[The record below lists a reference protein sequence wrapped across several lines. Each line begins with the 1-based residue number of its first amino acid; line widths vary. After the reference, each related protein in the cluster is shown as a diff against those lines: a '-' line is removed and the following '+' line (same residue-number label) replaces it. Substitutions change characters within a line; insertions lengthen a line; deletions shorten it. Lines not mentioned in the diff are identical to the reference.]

1 MLTAYCAWRY
11 TRPGLRRAWL
21 MVQLLWGGALTAL
34 VTAPHAS
41 AAGFTNAVGWTG
53 ITDTT
58 GQPIGSYF
66 IGTVSM
72 LEAVREQGSD
82 MSMLDPSSWVPGL
95 ADRVQ
100 IALTYSQLATLLGLC
115 CGFLVVVAALGIWFI
130 KFALGS
136 VWLGWLGALAAPIAV
151 SLAHFVQTYNIFPL
165 AIVICLAIGGILCY
179 WRGFATGAAV
189 MVSAYLVLLLIWVVL
204 RDPVDEL
211 VGDHGLLAAARSV
224 GFDFSLGVGNNGS
237 LAGGNVDAQTT
248 VLSQWMATVLVRHP
262 IQIANFGE
270 VIDNYTG
277 CAEAWNAALNQG
289 SGLAQ
294 ATGQAGAIAGAA
306 SGPVQAMEQCGQLE
320 AVSHARQLSGETAGL
335 MFFMNCIV
343 LVLLLLLCYIG
354 MEVVRI
360 GFLTFWHVLV
370 LIPAA
375 AVAVAPGPQRQ
386 YAKRTAMKLLVH
398 GVEMMFATA
407 GFGVVLVIMSHVTGN
422 TLPGMN
428 IEHPIM
434 KMIVMLLM
442 AAAAVFG
449 FRAMMRGFG
458 DQGLPS
464 PMTMAK
470 RSMQMGMGPMGQAAA
485 MRATSRDLRRMSHD
499 DSRWPSSQQGSDAGS
514 RGPQGGPGRRPH
526 PPAPSGGSGGS
537 RGPGAGSGS
546 RAARPAHAPAATP
559 ASSAAPAATTTTA
572 SSAGAAGARV
582 AASAP
587 AASAGAGAAAG
598 GGAATAAGTAGASVA
613 AGPAAP
619 VVAGAVLASKA
630 VASQRNKGD
639 DTASARR
646 STPPPTS
653 SAAGRGASTGP
664 TPSSLGRSGASAP
677 STGRDTSSDP
687 ASGNGRGSSDEPPPS
702 AGRRAKP
709 PQG

>member
-11 TRPGLRRAWL
+11 ARPGLRRAWL

-34 VTAPHAS
+34 VTAPHAT

-165 AIVICLAIGGILCY
+165 AIVACLAIGGILCY

-189 MVSAYLVLLLIWVVL
+189 MVSAYLVLLLIWVFL

-211 VGDHGLLAAARSV
+211 VGDHGLLAVARSV
-224 GFDFSLGVGNNGS
+224 GFEFSLGVGNNGS

-248 VLSQWMATVLVRHP
+248 ALAQWMATVLVRHP
-262 IQIANFGE
+262 VQIANFGE
-270 VIDNYTG
+270 VIDNYSG
-277 CAEAWNAALNQG
+277 CAEAWNAALNRG

-306 SGPVQAMEQCGQLE
+306 SGPVDAMEQCGNPA
-320 AVSHARQLSGETAGL
+320 AVAHARQLSGETIGL

-343 LVLLLLLCYIG
+343 LALLMLLCYIG
-354 MEVVRI
+354 LEVIRI

-386 YAKRTAMKLLVH
+386 YAKRTAIKLLVH
-398 GVEMMFATA
+398 AVEMMFATA

-458 DQGLPS
+458 DQGLPG

-470 RSMQMGMGPMGQAAA
+470 RTMQMGMGPVGQAAA
-485 MRATSRDLRRMSHD
+485 MRATSRDLRRMSRD
-499 DSRWPSSQQGSDAGS
+499 DSRWPSSQQNSDAGS
-514 RGPQGGPGRRPH
+514 RGPQAGPGRRPH
-526 PPAPSGGSGGS
+526 PPAPSGGGGGS
-537 RGPGAGSGS
+537 RRPGSGS
-546 RAARPAHAPAATP
+546 GPARTAHAPTATP
-559 ASSAAPAATTTTA
+559 TSGAAPAAATSTA
-572 SSAGAAGARV
+572 SGAGAAGAR
-582 AASAP
+582 AAATAP
-587 AASAGAGAAAG
+587 AASAGAGASAAAG
-598 GGAATAAGTAGASVA
+598 GGAATAAGSAGASVA

-619 VVAGAVLASKA
+619 VVAGAVVASKA
-630 VASQRNKGD
+630 AASQRNKGD
-639 DTASARR
+639 DSASGRR
-646 STPPPTS
+646 ASPPPAST
-653 SAAGRGASTGP
+653 AAGRGALAGP
-664 TPSSLGRSGASAP
+664 ASSSSGRSGVSAP
-677 STGRDTSSDP
+677 PTGRDTSRRSVSD
-687 ASGNGRGSSDEPPPS
+687 NGRGSSDEPPPS
-702 AGRRAKP
+702 GGRRGTP

>member
-1 MLTAYCAWRY
+1 MLSAYCAWRY

-34 VTAPHAS
+34 VTAPHAT

-82 MSMLDPSSWVPGL
+82 MSVLDPSSWVPGL

-151 SLAHFVQTYNIFPL
+151 SLAHFVQTYNVFPL
-165 AIVICLAIGGILCY
+165 AIVVCLAVGGILCY

-189 MVSAYLVLLLIWVVL
+189 MVSAYLVLLLIWVFL

-211 VGDHGLLAAARSV
+211 VGDHGLLAVARSV
-224 GFDFSLGVGNNGS
+224 GFEFSLGVGNNGS

-248 VLSQWMATVLVRHP
+248 ALAQWMATVLVRHP
-262 IQIANFGE
+262 VQIANFGE
-270 VIDNYTG
+270 VIDNYSG
-277 CAEAWNAALNQG
+277 CAEAWNAALNRG
-289 SGLAQ
+289 SGVSGPSA
-294 ATGQAGAIAGAA
+294 AAVAGAA
-306 SGPVQAMEQCGQLE
+306 SGPVHAMRQCGHPT
-320 AVSHARQLSGETAGL
+320 AWAHAHQLSGETIGL

-343 LVLLLLLCYIG
+343 LALLMLLCYIG
-354 MEVVRI
+354 LEVIRI
-360 GFLTFWHVLV
+360 GFLTFWHILV

-386 YAKRTAMKLLVH
+386 YAKRTAIKLLVH
-398 GVEMMFATA
+398 AVEMMFATA

-458 DQGLPS
+458 DQGLPG

-470 RSMQMGMGPMGQAAA
+470 RTMQMGMGPIGQAAA
-485 MRATSRDLRRMSHD
+485 MRATSRDLRRMGRD
-499 DSRWPSSQQGSDAGS
+499 DSRWPSSQQNSDAGS
-514 RGPQGGPGRRPH
+514 RGPQAGPGRRPH
-526 PPAPSGGSGGS
+526 PPAPSGGGGGS
-537 RGPGAGSGS
+537 RGPGSGP
-546 RAARPAHAPAATP
+546 ARTAHAPTATP
-559 ASSAAPAATTTTA
+559 TSSAAPAAATSTA
-572 SSAGAAGARV
+572 SSAGAAGAR
-582 AASAP
+582 AAATAP
-587 AASAGAGAAAG
+587 AASAGASAAAG

-619 VVAGAVLASKA
+619 VVAGAVVASKA

-639 DTASARR
+639 DSASGRQA
-646 STPPPTS
+646 SPPPAST
-653 SAAGRGASTGP
+653 AAGRGAGTGP
-664 TPSSLGRSGASAP
+664 ASSNSGRSGASAP
-677 STGRDTSSDP
+677 PTGRDTSRNSVSDK
-687 ASGNGRGSSDEPPPS
+687 GRGSSDEPPPS
-702 AGRRAKP
+702 AGRRATP

>member
-1 MLTAYCAWRY
+1 MLSAYCAWRY

-34 VTAPHAS
+34 VTAPHAT

-151 SLAHFVQTYNIFPL
+151 SLAHFVQTYNVFPL
-165 AIVICLAIGGILCY
+165 AIVVCLAVGGILCY

-189 MVSAYLVLLLIWVVL
+189 MVSAYLVLLLIWVFL

-211 VGDHGLLAAARSV
+211 VGDHGLLAVARSV
-224 GFDFSLGVGNNGS
+224 GFEFSLGVGNNGS

-248 VLSQWMATVLVRHP
+248 ALAQWMATVLVRHP
-262 IQIANFGE
+262 VQIANFGE
-270 VIDNYTG
+270 VIDNYSG
-277 CAEAWNAALNQG
+277 CAEAWNAALNRG

-306 SGPVQAMEQCGQLE
+306 SGPVDAMEQCSNPA
-320 AVSHARQLSGETAGL
+320 AVAHARQLSGETIGL

-343 LVLLLLLCYIG
+343 LALLMLLCYIG
-354 MEVVRI
+354 LEVIRI
-360 GFLTFWHVLV
+360 GFLTFWHILV

-386 YAKRTAMKLLVH
+386 YAKRTAIKLLVH
-398 GVEMMFATA
+398 AVEMMFATA

-458 DQGLPS
+458 DQGLPG

-470 RSMQMGMGPMGQAAA
+470 RTMQMGMGPIGQAAA
-485 MRATSRDLRRMSHD
+485 MRATSRDLRRMGRD
-499 DSRWPSSQQGSDAGS
+499 DSRWPSSQQNSDAGS
-514 RGPQGGPGRRPH
+514 RGPQAGPGRRPH
-526 PPAPSGGSGGS
+526 PPAPSGGGGGS
-537 RGPGAGSGS
+537 RGPGSGP
-546 RAARPAHAPAATP
+546 ARTAHAPTATP
-559 ASSAAPAATTTTA
+559 TSSAAPAAATSTA
-572 SSAGAAGARV
+572 SSAGAAGAR
-582 AASAP
+582 AAATAP

-619 VVAGAVLASKA
+619 LVAGAVVASKA

-639 DTASARR
+639 DSASGRR
-646 STPPPTS
+646 SSPPPAST
-653 SAAGRGASTGP
+653 AAGKGAGTGP
-664 TPSSLGRSGASAP
+664 ASSTSGRSGASAP
-677 STGRDTSSDP
+677 PTGRDTSRNSVSDK
-687 ASGNGRGSSDEPPPS
+687 GRGSSDEPPPS
-702 AGRRAKP
+702 AGRRGTP

>member
-1 MLTAYCAWRY
+1 MLSAYCAWRY

-34 VTAPHAS
+34 VTAPHAT

-151 SLAHFVQTYNIFPL
+151 SLAHFVQTYNVFPL
-165 AIVICLAIGGILCY
+165 AIVVCLAVGGILCY

-189 MVSAYLVLLLIWVVL
+189 MVSAYLVLLLIWVFL

-211 VGDHGLLAAARSV
+211 VGDHGLLAVARSV
-224 GFDFSLGVGNNGS
+224 GFEFSLGVGNNGS

-248 VLSQWMATVLVRHP
+248 ALAQWMATVLVRHP
-262 IQIANFGE
+262 VQIANFGE
-270 VIDNYTG
+270 VIDNYSG
-277 CAEAWNAALNQG
+277 CAEAWNAALNRG

-306 SGPVQAMEQCGQLE
+306 SGPVDAMEQCSNPA
-320 AVSHARQLSGETAGL
+320 AVAHARQLSGETIGL

-343 LVLLLLLCYIG
+343 LALLMLLCYIG
-354 MEVVRI
+354 LEVIRI
-360 GFLTFWHVLV
+360 GFLTFWHILV

-386 YAKRTAMKLLVH
+386 YAKRTAIKLLVH
-398 GVEMMFATA
+398 AVEMMFATA

-458 DQGLPS
+458 DQGLPG

-470 RSMQMGMGPMGQAAA
+470 RTMQMGRGPIGQAAA
-485 MRATSRDLRRMSHD
+485 MRATSRDLRRMGRD
-499 DSRWPSSQQGSDAGS
+499 DSRWPSSQQNSDAGS
-514 RGPQGGPGRRPH
+514 RGPQAGPGRRPH
-526 PPAPSGGSGGS
+526 PPAPSGGGGGS
-537 RGPGAGSGS
+537 RGPGSGP
-546 RAARPAHAPAATP
+546 ARTAHAPTATP
-559 ASSAAPAATTTTA
+559 TSSAAPAAATSTA
-572 SSAGAAGARV
+572 SSAGAAGAR
-582 AASAP
+582 AAATAP

-619 VVAGAVLASKA
+619 VVAGAVVASKA

-639 DTASARR
+639 DSASGRR
-646 STPPPTS
+646 SSPPPAST
-653 SAAGRGASTGP
+653 AAGKGAGTGP
-664 TPSSLGRSGASAP
+664 ASSTSGRSGASAP
-677 STGRDTSSDP
+677 PTERDTSRNSVSDK
-687 ASGNGRGSSDEPPPS
+687 GRGSSDEPPPS
-702 AGRRAKP
+702 AGRRGTP

>member
-34 VTAPHAS
+34 VTAPHAT

-224 GFDFSLGVGNNGS
+224 GFEFSLGVGNNGS
-237 LAGGNVDAQTT
+237 MAGGNVDAQTT

-270 VIDNYTG
+270 VIDNYSG

-294 ATGQAGAIAGAA
+294 ATGQVGAIAGAA
-306 SGPVQAMEQCGQLE
+306 SGPVQAMEQCGQLG

-360 GFLTFWHVLV
+360 GFVTFWHVLV

-458 DQGLPS
+458 DQGLPG

-470 RSMQMGMGPMGQAAA
+470 RTMQMGMGPVGQAAA
-485 MRATSRDLRRMSHD
+485 MRATSRDLRRMSRD
-499 DSRWPSSQQGSDAGS
+499 DSRWPSSQQNSDAGS
-514 RGPQGGPGRRPH
+514 RGPQAGPGRRPH
-526 PPAPSGGSGGS
+526 PPAPSGGGGGS
-537 RGPGAGSGS
+537 RRPGSGS
-546 RAARPAHAPAATP
+546 GPARTAHAPTATP
-559 ASSAAPAATTTTA
+559 TSGAAPAAATSTA
-572 SSAGAAGARV
+572 SGAGAAGAR
-582 AASAP
+582 AAATAP
-587 AASAGAGAAAG
+587 AASAGAGASAAAG
-598 GGAATAAGTAGASVA
+598 GGAATAAGSAGASVA

-619 VVAGAVLASKA
+619 VVAGAVVASKA
-630 VASQRNKGD
+630 AASQRNKGD
-639 DTASARR
+639 DSASGRR
-646 STPPPTS
+646 ASPPPAST
-653 SAAGRGASTGP
+653 AAGRGALAGP
-664 TPSSLGRSGASAP
+664 ASSSSGRSGVSAP
-677 STGRDTSSDP
+677 PTGRDTSRRSVSD
-687 ASGNGRGSSDEPPPS
+687 NGRGSSDEPPPS
-702 AGRRAKP
+702 GGRRGTP

>member
-1 MLTAYCAWRY
+1 VLSAYCAWRY
-11 TRPGLRRAWL
+11 TRPGLRRTWL

-34 VTAPHAS
+34 VTAPQAT

-82 MSMLDPSSWVPGL
+82 VSMLDPSSWVPGL

-151 SLAHFVQTYNIFPL
+151 SLAHFVQSYNIFPL
-165 AIVICLAIGGILCY
+165 AIVICLAVGGILCY

-189 MVSAYLVLLLIWVVL
+189 MVSAYLVLLLIWVFL

-211 VGDHGLLAAARSV
+211 VGDHGLLASARSV
-224 GFDFSLGVGNNGS
+224 GFEFSLGVGNNGS

-270 VIDNYTG
+270 VIDNYAG
-277 CAEAWNAALNQG
+277 CAEAWNAALNRG
-289 SGLAQ
+289 SVVAQ

-306 SGPVQAMEQCGQLE
+306 SGPVDAMQQCGHPT
-320 AVSHARQLSGETAGL
+320 AVAHARQLSGETIGL

-343 LVLLLLLCYIG
+343 LVLLMLLCYIG
-354 MEVVRI
+354 MEVIRI
-360 GFLTFWHVLV
+360 GFLTFWHLLV

-386 YAKRTAMKLLVH
+386 YAKRTAIKLLVH
-398 GVEMMFATA
+398 AVEMMFATA

-449 FRAMMRGFG
+449 FRALMRGFG
-458 DQGLPS
+458 DQGLPG

-470 RSMQMGMGPMGQAAA
+470 RTMQMGMGPIGQAAA
-485 MRATSRDLRRMSHD
+485 MRATSRDLRRMSRD
-499 DSRWPSSQQGSDAGS
+499 DSRWPSSQQNSDAGS

-526 PPAPSGGSGGS
+526 PPAPSSGGGGS
-537 RGPGAGSGS
+537 RGPASGSGS
-546 RAARPAHAPAATP
+546 GAARTAHAPTASPASGAAPSAAT
-559 ASSAAPAATTTTA
+559 STA
-572 SSAGAAGARV
+572 SGAG
-582 AASAP
+582 
-587 AASAGAGAAAG
+587 AGAGAAAG

-619 VVAGAVLASKA
+619 VVAGAVVASKA
-630 VASQRNKGD
+630 VASQRSKGD
-639 DTASARR
+639 DGASGRR
-646 STPPPTS
+646 SAPPPAS
-653 SAAGRGASTGP
+653 SAAGRGAGGSGP
-664 TPSSLGRSGASAP
+664 ASSSSGRARASAP
-677 STGRDTSSDP
+677 PPGRDTSRNPVSD
-687 ASGNGRGSSDEPPPS
+687 NRRGSSDEPPPS
-702 AGRRAKP
+702 AGRRATP

>member
-1 MLTAYCAWRY
+1 MLSAYCAWRY
-11 TRPGLRRAWL
+11 TRPGLRRTWL

-34 VTAPHAS
+34 VTAPQAT

-82 MSMLDPSSWVPGL
+82 VSMLDPSSWVPGL

-151 SLAHFVQTYNIFPL
+151 SLAHFVQSYNIFPL
-165 AIVICLAIGGILCY
+165 AIVICLAVGGILCY

-189 MVSAYLVLLLIWVVL
+189 MVSAYLVLLLIWVFL

-211 VGDHGLLAAARSV
+211 VGDHGLLASARSV
-224 GFDFSLGVGNNGS
+224 GFEFSLGVGNNGS

-270 VIDNYTG
+270 VIDNYAG
-277 CAEAWNAALNQG
+277 CAEAWNAALNRG
-289 SGLAQ
+289 SVVAQ

-306 SGPVQAMEQCGQLE
+306 SGPVDAMQQCGHPT
-320 AVSHARQLSGETAGL
+320 AVAHARQLSGETIGL

-343 LVLLLLLCYIG
+343 LVLLMLLCYIG
-354 MEVVRI
+354 MEVIRI
-360 GFLTFWHVLV
+360 GFLTFWHLLV

-386 YAKRTAMKLLVH
+386 YAKRTAIKLLVH
-398 GVEMMFATA
+398 AVEMMFATA

-449 FRAMMRGFG
+449 FRALMRGFG
-458 DQGLPS
+458 DQGLPG

-470 RSMQMGMGPMGQAAA
+470 RTMQMGMGPIGQAAA
-485 MRATSRDLRRMSHD
+485 MRATSRDLRRMSRD
-499 DSRWPSSQQGSDAGS
+499 DSRWPSSQQNSDAGS

-526 PPAPSGGSGGS
+526 PPAPSSGGGGS
-537 RGPGAGSGS
+537 RGPASGSGS
-546 RAARPAHAPAATP
+546 GAARTAHAP
-559 ASSAAPAATTTTA
+559 TA
-572 SSAGAAGARV
+572 S
-582 AASAP
+582 
-587 AASAGAGAAAG
+587 
-598 GGAATAAGTAGASVA
+598 
-613 AGPAAP
+613 
-619 VVAGAVLASKA
+619 
-630 VASQRNKGD
+630 
-639 DTASARR
+639 
-646 STPPPTS
+646 
-653 SAAGRGASTGP
+653 
-664 TPSSLGRSGASAP
+664 
-677 STGRDTSSDP
+677 P
-687 ASGNGRGSSDEPPPS
+687 ASGAGPS
-702 AGRRAKP
+702 AAESGPHPRHASPCEAEPAPRHTCRERSP
-709 PQG
+709 

>member
-21 MVQLLWGGALTAL
+21 MAQLLWAGALTAL
-34 VTAPHAS
+34 VTAPHAT

-82 MSMLDPSSWVPGL
+82 MSLLDPSSWVPGL

-151 SLAHFVQTYNIFPL
+151 SLAHFVQAYNIFPL
-165 AIVICLAIGGILCY
+165 AIVICLAVGGILCY

-189 MVSAYLVLLLIWVVL
+189 MVSAYLVLLLIWVFL

-211 VGDHGLLAAARSV
+211 VGDDGLLAVARSV
-224 GFDFSLGVGNNGS
+224 GFDFSLGVANNGS
-237 LAGGNVDAQTT
+237 LAGGNVDSQTT
-248 VLSQWMATVLVRHP
+248 VLAQWMATVLVRHP

-270 VIDNYTG
+270 VIDNYAG
-277 CAEAWNAALNQG
+277 CAEAWNAALNRG

-306 SGPVQAMEQCGQLE
+306 SGPVDAMDQCGHPT
-320 AVSHARQLSGETAGL
+320 AAAHARQLSGETIGL

-343 LVLLLLLCYIG
+343 LVLLMLLCYIG
-354 MEVVRI
+354 AEVIRI
-360 GFLTFWHVLV
+360 GFLTFWHILV

-386 YAKRTAMKLLVH
+386 YAKRTAIKLLVH

-449 FRAMMRGFG
+449 FRAMMSGFG
-458 DQGLPS
+458 DQGLPG
-464 PMTMAK
+464 PMTIVK
-470 RSMQMGMGPMGQAAA
+470 RSMQLGMGPIGQASA
-485 MRATSRDLRRMSHD
+485 MRAASRDLRRMSRD
-499 DSRWPSSQQGSDAGS
+499 DSRWPSSQQNSDAGS
-514 RGPQGGPGRRPH
+514 RGPQAGPGRRPH
-526 PPAPSGGSGGS
+526 PPAPSGGGGS
-537 RGPGAGSGS
+537 RGPGSGSGS
-546 RAARPAHAPAATP
+546 GGAARTAHAPTSSP
-559 ASSAAPAATTTTA
+559 PSSAAPAAATSTV
-572 SSAGAAGARV
+572 SGAGAAGARV
-582 AASAP
+582 AATAP
-587 AASAGAGAAAG
+587 AAGAGAGAATG
-598 GGAATAAGTAGASVA
+598 GGVATAAGTAGASAA

-619 VVAGAVLASKA
+619 VVAGAVVASKA
-630 VASQRNKGD
+630 VSSQRNKGD
-639 DTASARR
+639 DSASGRR
-646 STPPPTS
+646 STPPPPPSS
-653 SAAGRGASTGP
+653 SAAGGGP
-664 TPSSLGRSGASAP
+664 VPSSPRRSGASP
-677 STGRDTSSDP
+677 TPTGRDTSRNRASDN
-687 ASGNGRGSSDEPPPS
+687 SRGSSDEPPPS
-702 AGRRAKP
+702 AGRRGKP